1 MLCWNENLKFITTYL
16 TNPCCCI
23 GCSQQCY
30 PRPQTIGLTVW
41 HLLDILQGPHYHARC
56 SRVSWHHDYP
66 ISITDRDQGAHL
78 DWKFSPNITNITQ
91 TLKQSTYLAASEN
104 MCGAAVWV
112 VKWQTLFLIYFVS
125 PIFLNFS
132 AIKRIFQNIQHPW
145 WILNE
150 KEITER
156 AVNRNWRRFQ
166 SGTKHL

>member
-1 MLCWNENLKFITTYL
+1 MLCWNDNIKFITTYL
-16 TNPCCCI
+16 TNPC
-23 GCSQQCY
+23 SCY
-30 PRPQTIGLTVW
+30 WLLSAMLFQPTVW
-41 HLLDILQGPHYHARC
+41 HLLDILQGPHYHSRC

-112 VKWQTLFLIYFVS
+112 AKWQTLFLISFVS

-132 AIKRIFQNIQHPW
+132 AIKRMFPNIQHPW

-150 KEITER
+150 KEITDR
-156 AVNRNWRRFQ
+156 AINRNWRSFQ
-166 SGTKHL
+166 SGAKHL